1 MKRTD
6 SAGKV
11 DNNLPSEEKMKQSS
25 SNNAIINWFGK
36 RSVAGAGMLYKFTH
50 IENRLV
56 RWILEKHGFK
66 ESVQDYGMP
75 PADFYNIANA

>member
-1 MKRTD
+1 M
-6 SAGKV
+6 
-11 DNNLPSEEKMKQSS
+11 
-25 SNNAIINWFGK
+25 NWFGK
-36 RSVAGAGMLYKFTH
+36 RSVAGAGLLYKFTH

-56 RWILEKHGFK
+56 RWLLEKHGFK